1 MCDTRAPQP
10 FIKVRYRHPCF
21 NCKHD
26 LAYYLLI
33 AKCGPLPS
41 ADSYRGSY
49 FIPVSSIDCID
60 DWEIELKLAEQE
72 VGPIELA
79 EFDDGWVPD
88 FALCQA
94 KEWESGVLNEE
105 QLNTGRLMFEELSRQ
120 LSVLGL

>member
-1 MCDTRAPQP
+1 MCDTRAPQA
-10 FIKVRYRHPCF
+10 FIKVRYRHKCF
-21 NCKHD
+21 NCEQD

-33 AKCGPLPS
+33 AKCGPLRS
-41 ADSYRGSY
+41 ADSCRASY

-60 DWEIELKLAEQE
+60 DWEIELKLAKQE

-79 EFDDGWVPD
+79 DFDDEWVPD